1 MKKFW
6 EFCLRH
12 PYWIAFL
19 AAFIP
24 RVIFALGINM
34 MSISGDEIFSFW
46 PAAKLAGYDWS
57 GVMSGYR
64 YYGFGYT
71 AVLVPFFL
79 LIRNPAI
86 LYKTLVSLM
95 VLFQSLAAPIA
106 SHLMKRFFHVK
117 KVSLIIIAGIVCS
130 YCVGLRAVYTY
141 PEFLYD
147 FLVWII
153 VWILLILTEKP
164 SLKWTVILWAL
175 TIYACTV
182 HSRGVTLVFAILAAA
197 ALYQFWFRKPLVN
210 WWATIVLAIAA
221 LLLYRFGIQ
230 FVLNFLGVGHSV
242 SNTSVTVRT
251 GALSLLTG
259 EPKSWISWFYIILGQ
274 LNEGIMMSV
283 GLAVPAVWI
292 LLKMVFSKVQRTEK
306 NRGILCVTVFGL
318 TAIVITIGGQSF
330 SSLYAVY
337 EAMFN
342 NGDWDAFRTI
352 TYLRYYAAYA
362 SPLLLAAICAFRN
375 RNLLYSILVPSI
387 VTSVLLQ
394 GLFVIL
400 IVPYINHFNGSVW
413 SYAPFFGSRGFVD
426 NISTAAYL
434 AGTFAVLLLQVVYLI
449 LLKKKLR
456 KMILPLAAAVMVYV
470 YGFNCINHEGYR
482 SRQNAQAIE
491 QGVDYLNEHS
501 IHSNI
506 YVANVPAGSAGQG
519 VAWLY
524 QYALPDATVQEYT
537 SIPQEENAVVIT
549 NTDSDEN
556 LLDKGFKPSTLNDG
570 WFIYERYERN

>member
-1 MKKFW
+1 MKKIW

-24 RVIFALGINM
+24 RVIFALGINT

-46 PAAKLAGYDWS
+46 PAAKLAGYDWN

-79 LIRNPAI
+79 LIRNPVI
-86 LYKTLVSLM
+86 LYKTLVLLM

-117 KVSLIIIAGIVCS
+117 KASLIIIAGIVCS

-147 FLVWII
+147 LLVWII
-153 VWILLILTEKP
+153 VWILLILSEKP
-164 SLKWTVILWAL
+164 SLKWTVILWAV
-175 TIYACTV
+175 TVYACTV

-197 ALYQFWFRKPLVN
+197 ILYQIWFRKPLLN
-210 WWATIVLAIAA
+210 WWATILLACAA
-221 LLLYRFGIQ
+221 LFLYRFGIQ
-230 FVLNFLGVGHSV
+230 YVLSFLGINHPVA
-242 SNTSVTVRT
+242 NTTVPLQS
-251 GALSLLTG
+251 GSLALLVG

-274 LNEGIMMSV
+274 LNEGIMMSA

-292 LLKMVFSKVQRTEK
+292 LMKMIFSKQEK
-306 NRGILCVTVFGL
+306 IKRNRGILCIGVFCFV
-318 TAIVITIGGQSF
+318 AIIITIGGQSITELP
-330 SSLYAVY
+330 SVY

-342 NGDWDAFRTI
+342 NGNWDAFRMI
-352 TYLRYYAAYA
+352 TYLRYYAPYA
-362 SPLLLAAICAFRN
+362 SPLLLCAICAFRN
-375 RNLLYSILVPSI
+375 KERLQSILVPSI
-387 VTSVLLQ
+387 VTSLLLQ
-394 GLFVIL
+394 GLFVL
-400 IVPYINHFNGSVW
+400 LVVPYINHFNGSVW
-413 SYAPFFGSRGFVD
+413 SYAPYYGTRGFVD

-434 AGTFAVLLLQVVYLI
+434 AGVFVVLALQIFYLI
-449 LLKKKLR
+449 LLKKNLR
-456 KMILPLAAAVMVYV
+456 RMILPLSAAVMVYV
-470 YGFNCINHEGYR
+470 YGFNCANHESYR

-519 VAWLY
+519 VVWLY
-524 QYALPDATVQEYT
+524 QFALPDVAVQEYT
-537 SIPQEENAVVIT
+537 SVPQEENAVVIT

-556 LLDKGFKPSTLNDG
+556 LIDKGFKPSALDDG
-570 WFIYERYERN
+570 WFIYERN